1 MRFAMIFEGI
11 DRATKV
17 MNKIMAAEKK
27 TAAAVKAGSKATQS
41 AADNATKATQKQTS
55 ALGKLG
61 SVARGAYNGVV
72 AGARAAGRATVALHK
87 QTVALGKSGFK
98 QIESGARKTFRG
110 MAVAAGLAATAVGG
124 SALAAGQLL
133 DTAKQFES
141 YRIQLET
148 LEGSSEKGKK
158 ALDWITEFAVK
169 TPLELDQV
177 VEAYRNLKTFGLD
190 PTDGT
195 LMSLVDTMAATGKG
209 SEQLEGLTLAVGQ
222 AWTKQKLQGEEALQ
236 LLERGVPV
244 WDILSKKYKKNAA
257 ELQEMASK
265 GELGRDAIRYL
276 VEEMGRRSAGA
287 SDKMSKTWEGM
298 TSNLSDIWLQ
308 FKLAVMDA
316 GLFEWMK
323 SKLQLVL
330 DTVNSMADDGTL
342 QQWAEYISTRL
353 TQILNAAWQ
362 FAVRVY
368 GVLQQLGTYLVAAKD
383 YVGSWER
390 LAAILGALAF
400 APVLISTAAGIVQ
413 IAMGITMLSA
423 ALMANPIVLL
433 IMAIVAAA
441 AAIYIYWGPIKEF
454 FIGLWNSIAAGAS
467 ALWEKLK
474 SLLGFDPLSVLKT
487 AFSWSPI
494 GLVIQNWGSIQSTI
508 QGFIGTIPGIVTGAW
523 DLVKTAFSWTPA
535 GMIIQNWGSIQ
546 STIQGFISAIPG
558 IVTGAWDLVK
568 TAFSWTPTGLIIQN
582 WDGISGAVSAA
593 VQNAFQ
599 AVDGVWTSIKSIFDW
614 VPTETITTAWAGI
627 SDTIGGLIDGATAR
641 VASAWNKVKSVFT
654 FSGGDTEA
662 NISVT
667 DPATIQ
673 AAQMATAAL
682 KTDMQ
687 AVAAID
693 TATAMGKLAAL
704 ETSAQQVSAS
714 VTSSI
719 RQAEAFLNNVSFY
732 NQGVALMDTMAA
744 GIRARAAVVTAEIQ
758 KMAQAVRDHL
768 PSSPAK
774 VGPLSDIHKLKFAET
789 IASSIRPAPMVRAM
803 RGAAAATLA
812 AASISGATVP
822 VSAQPVA
829 GAAVRSEVAA
839 RSQSASIAQSQSGGG
854 VHIEYK
860 PTLSLSGDAQTAKAD
875 LKKELSSHA
884 RHIAKLV
891 DEERRKSN
899 RRKP

>member
-17 MNKIMAAEKK
+17 MNKVMAAEKK

-41 AADNATKATQKQTS
+41 AADKATKATQKQTS

-61 SVARGAYNGVV
+61 SVARGVYNGV
-72 AGARAAGRATVALHK
+72 ASGARRAYTAVVVGVRAAGRATVALHK
-87 QTVALGKSGFK
+87 QTVALGKSGFR
-98 QIESGARKTFRG
+98 QIRDGAAKTFRG
-110 MAVAAGLAATAVGG
+110 LALAAGVATAAFGV
-124 SALAAGQLL
+124 SALAANQLV
-133 DTAKQFES
+133 DTAAQFEKFQT
-141 YRIQLET
+141 ILET
-148 LEGSSEKGKK
+148 TEGSSAK
-158 ALDWITEFAVK
+158 AKAAMAWVTDFAAK
-169 TPLELDQV
+169 TPYELDQV
-177 VEAYRNLKTFGLD
+177 MQSFVALRSMGLD
-190 PTDGT
+190 PTKG
-195 LMSLVDTMAATGKG
+195 LMRDLGDASAAM
-209 SEQLEGLTLAVGQ
+209 
-222 AWTKQKLQGEEALQ
+222 
-236 LLERGVPV
+236 GVPM
-244 WDILSKKYKKNAA
+244 
-257 ELQEMASK
+257 LQAVEAMKDAVTGENERLK
-265 GELGRDAIRYL
+265 ELGIISSKSGDVIEYSYVTLDGQSKTVKAMKGDA
-276 VEEMGRRSAGA
+276 AGIQKA
-287 SDKMSKTWEGM
+287 ISGIFSEKYGGAMDKLSRTWEGM
-298 TSNLSDIWLQ
+298 ISNIGDIWLQ
-308 FKLAVMDA
+308 FKLAIMNA
-316 GLFEWMK
+316 GLFDWMK
-323 SKLQLVL
+323 SKLQLIL
-330 DTVNSMADDGTL
+330 DTINQL
-342 QQWAEYISTRL
+342 QDSGELDKWAAYIGQNIRFVL
-353 TQILNAAWQ
+353 EIAWN
-362 FAVRVY
+362 FAVKVY
-368 GVLQQLGTYLVAAKD
+368 GILQQLGTYLVAAKD

-390 LAAILGALAF
+390 FAAILGALAF

-433 IMAIVAAA
+433 VMAIVAAA

-487 AFSWSPI
+487 AFSWSP
-494 GLVIQNWGSIQSTI
+494 V
-508 QGFIGTIPGIVTGAW
+508 
-523 DLVKTAFSWTPA
+523 
-535 GMIIQNWGSIQ
+535 
-546 STIQGFISAIPG
+546 
-558 IVTGAWDLVK
+558 
-568 TAFSWTPTGLIIQN
+568 GLIVQN
-582 WDGISGAVSAA
+582 WDGISSAVSAV

-599 AVDGVWTSIKSIFDW
+599 AVDGVWASIKSVFDW
-614 VPTETITTAWAGI
+614 VPTETITAAWAGI

-641 VASAWNKVKSVFT
+641 VANAWNKVKSVFT

-673 AAQMATAAL
+673 AAQRATAAL

-693 TATAMGKLAAL
+693 TAPAMGKLAAL

-789 IASSIRPAPMVRAM
+789 IASSIRPAPMVKAM

-812 AASISGATVP
+812 AASITGVTVP

-854 VHIEYK
+854 LHIEYK
-860 PTLSLSGDAQTAKAD
+860 PTLSLSGDAQSAKAD
-875 LKKELSSHA
+875 LKKELSAHA
-884 RHIAKLV
+884 RHIANLV
-891 DEERRKSN
+891 DEEQRKRS

>member
-27 TAAAVKAGSKATQS
+27 TAAAVKAGSKATQT
-41 AADNATKATQKQTS
+41 AANNATKATQKQTS

-87 QTVALGKSGFK
+87 QTVALGKSGFG
-98 QIESGARKTFRG
+98 QIRDGGGKTFRG
-110 MAVAAGLAATAVGG
+110 LALAAGVATAAFGV
-124 SALAAGQLL
+124 SALAANQLV
-133 DTAKQFES
+133 DTAAQFEKFQT
-141 YRIQLET
+141 ILET
-148 LEGSSEKGKK
+148 TEGSSAK
-158 ALDWITEFAVK
+158 AKAAMAWVTEFAAK
-169 TPLELDQV
+169 TPYELDQV
-177 VEAYRNLKTFGLD
+177 MQSFVALRSMGLD
-190 PTDGT
+190 PTKG
-195 LMSLVDTMAATGKG
+195 LMRDLGDASAAM
-209 SEQLEGLTLAVGQ
+209 
-222 AWTKQKLQGEEALQ
+222 
-236 LLERGVPV
+236 GVPM
-244 WDILSKKYKKNAA
+244 
-257 ELQEMASK
+257 LQAVEAMKDAVTGENERLK
-265 GELGRDAIRYL
+265 ELGIISSKSGDVIEYSYVTLDGQSKTVKAMKGDA
-276 VEEMGRRSAGA
+276 AGIQKA
-287 SDKMSKTWEGM
+287 ISGIFSEKYGGAMDKLSRTWEGM
-298 TSNLSDIWLQ
+298 ISNIGDIWLQ
-308 FKLAVMDA
+308 FQLAIMNA
-316 GLFEWMK
+316 GLFDWMK
-323 SKLQLVL
+323 SKLQLIL
-330 DTVNSMADDGTL
+330 DTINQL
-342 QQWAEYISTRL
+342 QDSGELDKWAAYIGQNIQFVLET
-353 TQILNAAWQ
+353 AWN

-368 GVLQQLGTYLVAAKD
+368 GVLQKVGTYLVAAKD

-413 IAMGITMLSA
+413 IAKGITMLSA

-508 QGFIGTIPGIVTGAW
+508 QGFIGAIPGIVTGAW

-535 GMIIQNWGSIQ
+535 
-546 STIQGFISAIPG
+546 
-558 IVTGAWDLVK
+558 
-568 TAFSWTPTGLIIQN
+568 GLIIQN

-654 FSGGDTEA
+654 FSGGDTGA

-693 TATAMGKLAAL
+693 TAPAMGKLAAM

-789 IASSIRPAPMVRAM
+789 IASSIRPAPMVKAM
-803 RGAAAATLA
+803 RGAAAATMA
-812 AASISGATVP
+812 AASITGATVP

-829 GAAVRSEVAA
+829 NAAVRSEVAA

-854 VHIEYK
+854 LHIEYK
-860 PTLSLSGDAQTAKAD
+860 PTLSLSGDAQSAKAD
-875 LKKELSSHA
+875 LKNELSAHA
-884 RHIAKLV
+884 RHIAQLV
-891 DEERRKSN
+891 DEEQRKRS

>member
-17 MNKIMAAEKK
+17 MNKVMAAEKK

-55 ALGKLG
+55 ALGKLA

-87 QTVALGKSGFK
+87 QTVALAKSGFG
-98 QIESGARKTFRG
+98 QIKNGAGKTFRG
-110 MAVAAGLAATAVGG
+110 LALAAGVATAAFGA
-124 SALAAGQLL
+124 SALAANQLV
-133 DTAKQFES
+133 DTAAQFEKFQT
-141 YRIQLET
+141 ILET
-148 LEGSSEKGKK
+148 TEGSSAK
-158 ALDWITEFAVK
+158 AKAAMAWVTDFAAK
-169 TPLELDQV
+169 TPYELDQV
-177 VEAYRNLKTFGLD
+177 MQSFVALRSMGLD
-190 PTDGT
+190 PTKG
-195 LMSLVDTMAATGKG
+195 LMRDLGDASAAM
-209 SEQLEGLTLAVGQ
+209 
-222 AWTKQKLQGEEALQ
+222 
-236 LLERGVPV
+236 GVPM
-244 WDILSKKYKKNAA
+244 
-257 ELQEMASK
+257 LQAVEAMKDAVTGENERLK
-265 GELGRDAIRYL
+265 ELGIISSKSGDVIEYSYVTLDGQSKTVKAMKGDA
-276 VEEMGRRSAGA
+276 AGIQKA
-287 SDKMSKTWEGM
+287 ISGIFSEKYGGAMDKLSRTWEGM
-298 TSNLSDIWLQ
+298 ISNIGDIWLQ
-308 FKLAVMDA
+308 FQLAIMNA
-316 GLFEWMK
+316 GLFDWMK
-323 SKLQLVL
+323 SKLQLIL
-330 DTVNSMADDGTL
+330 DTINQL
-342 QQWAEYISTRL
+342 QDSGELDKWAAYIGQNIQFVLET
-353 TQILNAAWQ
+353 AWN
-362 FAVRVY
+362 FAVKVY
-368 GVLQQLGTYLVAAKD
+368 SVLQKLGTYLVVAKD

-433 IMAIVAAA
+433 VMAIVAAA

-508 QGFIGTIPGIVTGAW
+508 QGFIG
-523 DLVKTAFSWTPA
+523 
-535 GMIIQNWGSIQ
+535 
-546 STIQGFISAIPG
+546 AIPG
-558 IVTGAWDLVK
+558 IVTGAWDMVK
-568 TAFSWTPTGLIIQN
+568 TAFSWTPGGMIVQN
-582 WDGISGAVSAA
+582 WDGIASAVSAA

-599 AVDGVWTSIKSIFDW
+599 AVDGVWTSIKSVFDW

-687 AVAAID
+687 TVAAID
-693 TATAMGKLAAL
+693 TAPAMGKLAAL
-704 ETSAQQVSAS
+704 ETSAQQVGAS

-789 IASSIRPAPMVRAM
+789 IAQSIRPAPMVKAM

-812 AASISGATVP
+812 AASITGATVP

-854 VHIEYK
+854 IHIEYK
-860 PTLSLSGDAQTAKAD
+860 PTIPLSGDAQAAKAD
-875 LKKELSSHA
+875 IKKELSAHA
-884 RHIAKLV
+884 RHIAQLV
-891 DEERRKSN
+891 DEEQRKRS

>member
-1 MRFAMIFEGI
+1 M
-11 DRATKV
+11 
-17 MNKIMAAEKK
+17 
-27 TAAAVKAGSKATQS
+27 
-41 AADNATKATQKQTS
+41 
-55 ALGKLG
+55 
-61 SVARGAYNGVV
+61 
-72 AGARAAGRATVALHK
+72 
-87 QTVALGKSGFK
+87 
-98 QIESGARKTFRG
+98 
-110 MAVAAGLAATAVGG
+110 
-124 SALAAGQLL
+124 
-133 DTAKQFES
+133 
-141 YRIQLET
+141 
-148 LEGSSEKGKK
+148 EGSSEKGKK

-330 DTVNSMADDGTL
+330 NTVNSMADDGTL

-433 IMAIVAAA
+433 VMAIVAAA

-508 QGFIGTIPGIVTGAW
+508 QGFI
-523 DLVKTAFSWTPA
+523 
-535 GMIIQNWGSIQ
+535 
-546 STIQGFISAIPG
+546 SAIPG

-568 TAFSWTPTGLIIQN
+568 TAFSWTPAGLIIQN

-599 AVDGVWTSIKSIFDW
+599 AVDGVWTSIKSVFDW

-641 VASAWNKVKSVFT
+641 VANAWNKVKSVFT

-693 TATAMGKLAAL
+693 TAPAMGKLAAL
-704 ETSAQQVSAS
+704 EASAKQVGAS

-789 IASSIRPAPMVRAM
+789 IASSIRPAPMVKAM
-803 RGAAAATLA
+803 RGAAAATMA
-812 AASISGATVP
+812 AASITGATVP

-854 VHIEYK
+854 LHIEYK
-860 PTLSLSGDAQTAKAD
+860 PTLSLSGDAQSAKAD
-875 LKKELSSHA
+875 LKKELSAHA
-884 RHIAKLV
+884 RHIAQLV
-891 DEERRKSN
+891 DEEQRKRS

>member
-27 TAAAVKAGSKATQS
+27 TAAAVKAGSKATQT
-41 AADNATKATQKQTS
+41 AANNATKATQKQTS

-72 AGARAAGRATVALHK
+72 AGARAATRATVALHK
-87 QTVALGKSGFK
+87 QTVALGKSGFG
-98 QIESGARKTFRG
+98 QIRDGAGKTFRG
-110 MAVAAGLAATAVGG
+110 LALAAGVATAAFGV
-124 SALAAGQLL
+124 SALAANQLV
-133 DTAKQFES
+133 DTAAQFEKFQT
-141 YRIQLET
+141 ILET
-148 LEGSSEKGKK
+148 TEGSSAK
-158 ALDWITEFAVK
+158 AKAAMAWVTEFAAK
-169 TPLELDQV
+169 TPYELDQV
-177 VEAYRNLKTFGLD
+177 MQSFVALRSMGLD
-190 PTDGT
+190 PTKG
-195 LMSLVDTMAATGKG
+195 LMRDLGDASAAM
-209 SEQLEGLTLAVGQ
+209 
-222 AWTKQKLQGEEALQ
+222 
-236 LLERGVPV
+236 GVPM
-244 WDILSKKYKKNAA
+244 
-257 ELQEMASK
+257 LQAVEAMKDAVTGENERLK
-265 GELGRDAIRYL
+265 ELGIISSKSGDVIEYSYVTLDGQSKTVKAMKGDA
-276 VEEMGRRSAGA
+276 AGIQKA
-287 SDKMSKTWEGM
+287 ISGIFSEKYGGAMDKLSRTWEGM
-298 TSNLSDIWLQ
+298 ISNIGDIWLQ
-308 FKLAVMDA
+308 FQLAIMNA
-316 GLFEWMK
+316 GLFDWMK
-323 SKLQLVL
+323 SKLQLIL
-330 DTVNSMADDGTL
+330 DTINQL
-342 QQWAEYISTRL
+342 QDSGELDKWAAYIGQNIQFVLET
-353 TQILNAAWQ
+353 AWN

-368 GVLQQLGTYLVAAKD
+368 GVLQKLGTYLVAAKD

-433 IMAIVAAA
+433 VMAIVAAA
-441 AAIYIYWGPIKEF
+441 AAIYVYWGPIKEF
-454 FIGLWNSIAAGAS
+454 FIGLWNSIAAGAT

-487 AFSWSPI
+487 AFSWSPL

-508 QGFIGTIPGIVTGAW
+508 QGFIGAIPGIVTGAW

-535 GMIIQNWGSIQ
+535 
-546 STIQGFISAIPG
+546 
-558 IVTGAWDLVK
+558 
-568 TAFSWTPTGLIIQN
+568 GLIIQN

-614 VPTETITTAWAGI
+614 VPTETISTAWAGI

-654 FSGGDTEA
+654 FSGGDTQA

-693 TATAMGKLAAL
+693 TAPAMGKLAAL

-789 IASSIRPAPMVRAM
+789 IASSIRPAPMVKAM
-803 RGAAAATLA
+803 RGAAAATMA
-812 AASISGATVP
+812 AASITGATVP

-854 VHIEYK
+854 IHIEYK
-860 PTLSLSGDAQTAKAD
+860 PTIPLSGDAQGAKAD
-875 LKKELSSHA
+875 IKKELSAHA
-884 RHIAKLV
+884 RHIAQLV
-891 DEERRKSN
+891 DEEQRKRS

>member
-27 TAAAVKAGSKATQS
+27 TAAVVKAGSKATQS

-61 SVARGAYNGVV
+61 SVARGAYNGIV

-87 QTVALGKSGFK
+87 QTVALGKSGFG
-98 QIESGARKTFRG
+98 QIRDGAGKTFRG
-110 MAVAAGLAATAVGG
+110 LALAAGVATAAFGV
-124 SALAAGQLL
+124 SALAANQLV
-133 DTAKQFES
+133 DTAAQFEKFQT
-141 YRIQLET
+141 ILET
-148 LEGSSEKGKK
+148 TEGSSAK
-158 ALDWITEFAVK
+158 AKAAMAWVTEFAAK
-169 TPLELDQV
+169 TPYELDQV
-177 VEAYRNLKTFGLD
+177 MQSFVALRSMGLD
-190 PTDGT
+190 PTKG
-195 LMSLVDTMAATGKG
+195 LMRDLGDASAAM
-209 SEQLEGLTLAVGQ
+209 
-222 AWTKQKLQGEEALQ
+222 
-236 LLERGVPV
+236 GVPM
-244 WDILSKKYKKNAA
+244 
-257 ELQEMASK
+257 LQAVEAMKDAVTGENERLK
-265 GELGRDAIRYL
+265 ELGIISSKSGDVIEYSYVTLDGESKTVKAMKGDA
-276 VEEMGRRSAGA
+276 AGIQKA
-287 SDKMSKTWEGM
+287 ISGIFSEKYGGAMDKLSRTWEGM
-298 TSNLSDIWLQ
+298 ISNIGDIWLQ
-308 FKLAVMDA
+308 FQLAIMNA
-316 GLFEWMK
+316 GLFDWMK
-323 SKLQLVL
+323 SKLQLIL
-330 DTVNSMADDGTL
+330 DTINQL
-342 QQWAEYISTRL
+342 QDSGELDKWAAYIGQNIQFVLET
-353 TQILNAAWQ
+353 AWN
-362 FAVRVY
+362 FAVKVY
-368 GVLQQLGTYLVAAKD
+368 GVLQKLGTYLVAAKD

-413 IAMGITMLSA
+413 IAMGITMLST

-433 IMAIVAAA
+433 VMAIVAAA

-508 QGFIGTIPGIVTGAW
+508 QGFIGAIPGIVTGAW
-523 DLVKTAFSWTPA
+523 DMVKTAFSWTPA
-535 GMIIQNWGSIQ
+535 GMI
-546 STIQGFISAIPG
+546 
-558 IVTGAWDLVK
+558 V
-568 TAFSWTPTGLIIQN
+568 QN
-582 WDGISGAVSAA
+582 WDGISSAVSAA

-599 AVDGVWTSIKSIFDW
+599 AIDGVWTSIKSVFDW
-614 VPTETITTAWAGI
+614 VPTETITAAWAGI

-654 FSGGDTEA
+654 FSGGDAEA

-693 TATAMGKLAAL
+693 TAPAMGKLAAL
-704 ETSAQQVSAS
+704 EASAKQVGAS

-789 IASSIRPAPMVRAM
+789 IAQSIRPAPMVKAM

-812 AASISGATVP
+812 AASITGATVP

-829 GAAVRSEVAA
+829 GAAVRSDVAA
-839 RSQSASIAQSQSGGG
+839 RSQSASIAQSQTGGG
-854 VHIEYK
+854 LHIEYK
-860 PTLSLSGDAQTAKAD
+860 PTLSLSGDAQSAKAD
-875 LKKELSSHA
+875 LKKELSAHA
-884 RHIAKLV
+884 RHIAQLV
-891 DEERRKSN
+891 DEEQRKRS

>member
-27 TAAAVKAGSKATQS
+27 TAASVKAGSKATQT
-41 AADNATKATQKQTS
+41 AADNATKATSKQTS
-55 ALGKLG
+55 ALSKLA
-61 SVARGAYNGVV
+61 SIARGAYNGVV

-87 QTVALGKSGFK
+87 QTVALAKSGFG
-98 QIESGARKTFRG
+98 QIKAGAGKTFRG
-110 MAVAAGLAATAVGG
+110 LALAAGIATAAFGA
-124 SALAAGQLL
+124 SALAAHQLI
-133 DTAKQFES
+133 DTASQFEKFQT
-141 YRIQLET
+141 ILET
-148 LEGSSEKGKK
+148 TEGSSAKAKK
-158 ALDWITEFAVK
+158 AMAWVTDFAAK
-169 TPLELDQV
+169 TPYELDQV
-177 VEAYRNLKTFGLD
+177 MQSFVALRSMGLD
-190 PTDGT
+190 PTQG
-195 LMSLVDTMAATGKG
+195 LMRDLGDASAAM
-209 SEQLEGLTLAVGQ
+209 
-222 AWTKQKLQGEEALQ
+222 
-236 LLERGVPV
+236 GVPM
-244 WDILSKKYKKNAA
+244 
-257 ELQEMASK
+257 LQAVEAMKDAVTGENERLK
-265 GELGRDAIRYL
+265 ELGIISSKSGDVIEYSYVTLDGKSKTVKAMKGDA
-276 VEEMGRRSAGA
+276 AGIQKA
-287 SDKMSKTWEGM
+287 ISGIFSEKYGGAMDKLSRTWEGM
-298 TSNLSDIWLQ
+298 ISNIGDIWLQ
-308 FKLAVMDA
+308 FQLAIMNA
-316 GLFEWMK
+316 GLFDWMK
-323 SKLQLVL
+323 SKLQLIL
-330 DTVNSMADDGTL
+330 DTINQL
-342 QQWAEYISTRL
+342 QDSGELDKWAAYIGENIQFVLET
-353 TQILNAAWQ
+353 AWN
-362 FAVRVY
+362 FAVGVY
-368 GVLQQLGTYLVAAKD
+368 NVLQKLGSYLVAAKD

-390 LAAILGALAF
+390 LAAILGASAF

-433 IMAIVAAA
+433 VMAIVAAA
-441 AAIYIYWGPIKEF
+441 AAIYIYWGPIKGF

-487 AFSWSPI
+487 AFSWSPV

-508 QGFIGTIPGIVTGAW
+508 QRFIG
-523 DLVKTAFSWTPA
+523 
-535 GMIIQNWGSIQ
+535 
-546 STIQGFISAIPG
+546 AIPG
-558 IVTGAWDLVK
+558 IVTGAWDLLK
-568 TAFSWTPTGLIIQN
+568 TAFSWTPVGLVIQH
-582 WDGISGAVSAA
+582 WEGISGAASAA

-599 AVDGVWTSIKSIFDW
+599 AVDGVWSSIKSVFDW
-614 VPTETITTAWAGI
+614 VPTEAISAAWAGI

-641 VASAWNKVKSVFT
+641 VANAWNKVKSVFT
-654 FSGGDTEA
+654 FGGGDTEA

-693 TATAMGKLAAL
+693 TSSAMGKLAAL
-704 ETSAQQVSAS
+704 ETSAQQVGAS

-719 RQAEAFLNNVSFY
+719 RQAQAFLNNVSFY

-789 IASSIRPAPMVRAM
+789 IAQSIRPAPMVKAM

-812 AASISGATVP
+812 AASITGATVP

-839 RSQSASIAQSQSGGG
+839 RSQSASIAQSQSSGGI
-854 VHIEYK
+854 HIEYK
-860 PTLSLSGDAQTAKAD
+860 PTIPLSGDAQSAKAD
-875 LKKELSSHA
+875 IKKELSTHA
-884 RHIAKLV
+884 RHIANLV
-891 DEERRKSN
+891 DEEQRKRK

>member
-27 TAAAVKAGSKATQS
+27 TAASVKAGSKATQT

-55 ALGKLG
+55 ALSKLA

-87 QTVALGKSGFK
+87 QTVALAKSGFG
-98 QIESGARKTFRG
+98 QIRDGAGKTFRG
-110 MAVAAGLAATAVGG
+110 LALAAGIATAAFGA
-124 SALAAGQLL
+124 SALAAHQLI
-133 DTAKQFES
+133 DTASQFEKFQT
-141 YRIQLET
+141 ILET
-148 LEGSSEKGKK
+148 TEGSSAKAKK
-158 ALDWITEFAVK
+158 AMAWVTDFAAK
-169 TPLELDQV
+169 TPYELDQV
-177 VEAYRNLKTFGLD
+177 MQSFVALRSMGLD
-190 PTDGT
+190 PTQG
-195 LMSLVDTMAATGKG
+195 LMRDLGDASAAM
-209 SEQLEGLTLAVGQ
+209 
-222 AWTKQKLQGEEALQ
+222 
-236 LLERGVPV
+236 GVPM
-244 WDILSKKYKKNAA
+244 
-257 ELQEMASK
+257 LQAVEAMKDAVTGENERLK
-265 GELGRDAIRYL
+265 ELGIISSKSGDVIEYSYVTLDGQSKTVKAMKGDA
-276 VEEMGRRSAGA
+276 AGIQKA
-287 SDKMSKTWEGM
+287 ISGIFSEKYGGAMDKLSRTWEGM
-298 TSNLSDIWLQ
+298 ISNIGDIWLQ
-308 FKLAVMDA
+308 FQLAIMNA
-316 GLFEWMK
+316 GLFDWMK
-323 SKLQLVL
+323 SKLQLIL
-330 DTVNSMADDGTL
+330 DTINQL
-342 QQWAEYISTRL
+342 QDSGELDKWAAYIGQNIQFVLET
-353 TQILNAAWQ
+353 AWN
-362 FAVRVY
+362 FAVGVY
-368 GVLQQLGTYLVAAKD
+368 NVLQKLGAYLVAAKN

-390 LAAILGALAF
+390 LATILGALAF

-413 IAMGITMLSA
+413 IALGITMLSA
-423 ALMANPIVLL
+423 ALLANPIVLL
-433 IMAIVAAA
+433 VMAIVAAA

-487 AFSWSPI
+487 AFSWSPL

-508 QGFIGTIPGIVTGAW
+508 QGFIGAIPGIVSGAW
-523 DLVKTAFSWTPA
+523 DLLKTAFSWTPV
-535 GMIIQNWGSIQ
+535 G
-546 STIQGFISAIPG
+546 
-558 IVTGAWDLVK
+558 LVV
-568 TAFSWTPTGLIIQN
+568 QH
-582 WDGISGAVSAA
+582 WDGISGAASAA
-593 VQNAFQ
+593 VQNVFQ
-599 AVDGVWTSIKSIFDW
+599 AVDGVWTSIRSVFDW
-614 VPTETITTAWAGI
+614 VPTESIRAAWAGI

-641 VASAWNKVKSVFT
+641 VANAWNKVKSVFT

-693 TATAMGKLAAL
+693 TSPAMGKLAAL
-704 ETSAQQVSAS
+704 ETSAQQVGAS
-714 VTSSI
+714 VMSSI
-719 RQAEAFLNNVSFY
+719 RQAQAFLNNVSFY
-732 NQGVALMDTMAA
+732 NQGVGLMDTMAA

-789 IASSIRPAPMVRAM
+789 IAQSIRPAPMVKAM

-812 AASISGATVP
+812 AASITGASVP

-839 RSQSASIAQSQSGGG
+839 RSQSASIAQSQSSGGI
-854 VHIEYK
+854 HIEYK
-860 PTLSLSGDAQTAKAD
+860 PTIPLSGDAQSAKAD
-875 LKKELSSHA
+875 IKKELSTHA
-884 RHIAKLV
+884 RHIANLV
-891 DEERRKSN
+891 DEEQRKRKRRQ
-899 RRKP
+899 P

>member
-41 AADNATKATQKQTS
+41 AADKATKATQKQTS
-55 ALGKLG
+55 ALNKLA

-87 QTVALGKSGFK
+87 QTVALGKSGFR
-98 QIESGARKTFRG
+98 QIETGARKTFRG

-413 IAMGITMLSA
+413 IATGITMLSA

-508 QGFIGTIPGIVTGAW
+508 QGFI
-523 DLVKTAFSWTPA
+523 
-535 GMIIQNWGSIQ
+535 
-546 STIQGFISAIPG
+546 SAIPG
-558 IVTGAWDLVK
+558 IVTGAWDLLK
-568 TAFSWTPTGLIIQN
+568 TAFSWTPAGTIIQN
-582 WDGISGAVSAA
+582 WSGISAAVSTA

-599 AVDGVWTSIKSIFDW
+599 AVDGVWTSIKSVFDW
-614 VPTETITTAWAGI
+614 VPTETITNAWAGI

-641 VASAWNKVKSVFT
+641 VTSAWNKVKSVFT
-654 FSGGDTEA
+654 FSGGDAEA
-662 NISVT
+662 NIRVT

-693 TATAMGKLAAL
+693 TAPAMGKLAAL

-719 RQAEAFLNNVSFY
+719 RQAEVFLNNVSFY

-789 IASSIRPAPMVRAM
+789 IASSIRPAPMVKAM
-803 RGAAAATLA
+803 RGAAAATMA
-812 AASISGATVP
+812 AASMTGATVP

-854 VHIEYK
+854 IHIEYK
-860 PTLSLSGDAQTAKAD
+860 PTIPLSGDAQGAKAD

-884 RHIAKLV
+884 SHIAKLV
-891 DEERRKSN
+891 DEELRKRN

>member
-1 MRFAMIFEGI
+1 MRFAMIFEGV

-17 MNKIMAAEKK
+17 MNKVMAAEKK

-55 ALGKLG
+55 ALGKLA

-87 QTVALGKSGFK
+87 QTVALGKSGFR
-98 QIESGARKTFRG
+98 QIKSGAGKTFRG
-110 MAVAAGLAATAVGG
+110 IALAAGVAAASFGA
-124 SALAAGQLL
+124 SALAATQLVS
-133 DTAKQFES
+133 TASQFEKF
-141 YRIQLET
+141 QTMLET
-148 LEGSSEKGKK
+148 TEGSSEKAK
-158 ALDWITEFAVK
+158 AAMAWVTDFAAT
-169 TPLELDQV
+169 TPYELDETMNAFV
-177 VEAYRNLKTFGLD
+177 RLRAYGLD
-190 PTDGT
+190 PTNGLLKSLGNAAASMNKPIMDAVEM
-195 LMSLVDTMAATGKG
+195 MSDAATAQNERLREFGIIG
-209 SEQLEGLTLAVGQ
+209 STDNKTGEITYTYTLNGEKK
-222 AWTKQKLQGEEALQ
+222 TKTAMKDDPIGIQNVIQSIFDERFPGAMDKLS
-236 LLERGVPV
+236 RT
-244 WDILSKKYKKNAA
+244 WD
-257 ELQEMASK
+257 
-265 GELGRDAIRYL
+265 
-276 VEEMGRRSAGA
+276 
-287 SDKMSKTWEGM
+287 GM
-298 TSNLSDIWLQ
+298 VANLSDLWKQ
-308 FKLAVMDA
+308 FELAIMSA
-316 GLFEWMK
+316 GLFDWMK
-323 SKLQLVL
+323 GKLKLLL
-330 DTVNSMADDGTL
+330 DTINGLKESGQLD
-342 QQWAEYISTRL
+342 QWAASIGQKIQYVLET
-353 TQILNAAWQ
+353 AWN
-362 FAVRVY
+362 FAVKVY

-494 GLVIQNWGSIQSTI
+494 GLVIQNWS
-508 QGFIGTIPGIVTGAW
+508 
-523 DLVKTAFSWTPA
+523 
-535 GMIIQNWGSIQ
+535 SIQ

-558 IVTGAWDLVK
+558 IVTGAWDLIK
-568 TAFSWTPTGLIIQN
+568 TVFSWTPAGMIIQN

-599 AVDGVWTSIKSIFDW
+599 AVDGVWTSIKSVFDW

-641 VASAWNKVKSVFT
+641 VANAWNKVKSVFT
-654 FSGGDTEA
+654 FSGSDTKA

-693 TATAMGKLAAL
+693 TAPAMGKLAAL

-719 RQAEAFLNNVSFY
+719 RQTEAFLNNVSFY

-789 IASSIRPAPMVRAM
+789 IASSIRPAPMVKAM

-812 AASISGATVP
+812 AASITGATVP

-854 VHIEYK
+854 LHIEYK
-860 PTLSLSGDAQTAKAD
+860 PTLSLSGDAQSAKAD
-875 LKKELSSHA
+875 LKKELFAHA
-884 RHIAKLV
+884 RHIANLV
-891 DEERRKSN
+891 DEEQRKRS

>member
-17 MNKIMAAEKK
+17 MNKVMAAEKK

-41 AADNATKATQKQTS
+41 AADNTTKATQKQTS
-55 ALGKLG
+55 ALGKLA
-61 SVARGAYNGVV
+61 SVAHGAYNGIV

-87 QTVALGKSGFK
+87 QTVALGKAGFE
-98 QIESGARKTFRG
+98 QIKTGAGKAFRG
-110 MAVAAGLAATAVGG
+110 VVVAAGLAAAAVGA
-124 SALAAGQLL
+124 SSLAASQLIGV
-133 DTAKQFES
+133 ASQFEKFQT
-141 YRIQLET
+141 ILET
-148 LEGSSEKGKK
+148 TEGSSEK
-158 ALDWITEFAVK
+158 ARSAMEWVTDFAVK
-169 TPLELDQV
+169 TPYELDEV
-177 VEAYRNLKTFGLD
+177 MESFVKLRAYGLD
-190 PTDGT
+190 PTNGLLT
-195 LMSLVDTMAATGKG
+195 SLGDTSAAMGKPVMQAVEAIADAVTG
-209 SEQLEGLTLAVGQ
+209 EN
-222 AWTKQKLQGEEALQ
+222 
-236 LLERGVPV
+236 ERLKEFG
-244 WDILSKKYKKNAA
+244 IRASKAGDEITYEYTNAA
-257 ELQEMASK
+257 GKMA
-265 GELGRDAIRYL
+265 RATVD
-276 VEEMGRRSAGA
+276 A
-287 SDKMSKTWEGM
+287 SDRLAIQAKLMEIFNEKYGGAMDKLSRTWEGM
-298 TSNLSDIWLQ
+298 TSNLADLWLKFQ
-308 FKLAVMDA
+308 LSIMKA
-316 GLFEWMK
+316 GLFDWLKE
-323 SKLQLVL
+323 KLQL
-330 DTVNSMADDGTL
+330 
-342 QQWAEYISTRL
+342 
-353 TQILNAAWQ
+353 ILNTIDRLQESGDLDKWAASIGQNIQFVLESAWQ
-362 FAVRVY
+362 FAARVY

-433 IMAIVAAA
+433 VMTIVAAA

-454 FIGLWNSIAAGAS
+454 FIGLWNSIAAGAT

-508 QGFIGTIPGIVTGAW
+508 QGFISAIPGIVTGAW

-535 GMIIQNWGSIQ
+535 GM
-546 STIQGFISAIPG
+546 
-558 IVTGAWDLVK
+558 
-568 TAFSWTPTGLIIQN
+568 IIQN

-599 AVDGVWTSIKSIFDW
+599 AVDGVWTSIKSVFDW

-662 NISVT
+662 NVNVT

-693 TATAMGKLAAL
+693 TSPAMGKLAAL
-704 ETSAQQVSAS
+704 ETSAQQVGAS

-789 IASSIRPAPMVRAM
+789 IASSIRPAPMVNAM

-812 AASISGATVP
+812 AASITGATVP

-854 VHIEYK
+854 IHIEYK
-860 PTLSLSGDAQTAKAD
+860 PTIPLSGDAQAAKAD
-875 LKKELSSHA
+875 IKKELSAHA
-884 RHIAKLV
+884 RHIAQLV
-891 DEERRKSN
+891 DEEQRKRS

>member
-27 TAAAVKAGSKATQS
+27 TAAAVKAGSKATQT
-41 AADNATKATQKQTS
+41 AANNATKATQKQTS

-87 QTVALGKSGFK
+87 QTVALGKSGFG
-98 QIESGARKTFRG
+98 QIRDGAGKTFRG
-110 MAVAAGLAATAVGG
+110 LALAAGVATAAFGV
-124 SALAAGQLL
+124 SALAANQLV
-133 DTAKQFES
+133 DTAAQFEKFQT
-141 YRIQLET
+141 ILET
-148 LEGSSEKGKK
+148 TEGSSAK
-158 ALDWITEFAVK
+158 AKAAMAWVTEFAAK
-169 TPLELDQV
+169 TPYELDQV
-177 VEAYRNLKTFGLD
+177 MQSFVALRSMGLD
-190 PTDGT
+190 PTKG
-195 LMSLVDTMAATGKG
+195 LMRDLGDASAAM
-209 SEQLEGLTLAVGQ
+209 
-222 AWTKQKLQGEEALQ
+222 
-236 LLERGVPV
+236 GVPM
-244 WDILSKKYKKNAA
+244 
-257 ELQEMASK
+257 LQAVEAMKDAVTGENERLK
-265 GELGRDAIRYL
+265 ELGIISSKSGDVIEYSYVTLDGQSKTVKAMKGDA
-276 VEEMGRRSAGA
+276 AGIQKA
-287 SDKMSKTWEGM
+287 ISGIFSEKYGGAMDKLSRTWEGM
-298 TSNLSDIWLQ
+298 ISNIGDIWLQ
-308 FKLAVMDA
+308 FQLAIMNA
-316 GLFEWMK
+316 GLFDWMK
-323 SKLQLVL
+323 SKLQLIL
-330 DTVNSMADDGTL
+330 DTINQL
-342 QQWAEYISTRL
+342 QDSGELDKWAAYIGQNIQFVLET
-353 TQILNAAWQ
+353 AWN

-368 GVLQQLGTYLVAAKD
+368 GVLQKLGTYLVAAKD

-508 QGFIGTIPGIVTGAW
+508 QGFI
-523 DLVKTAFSWTPA
+523 
-535 GMIIQNWGSIQ
+535 
-546 STIQGFISAIPG
+546 SAIPG

-568 TAFSWTPTGLIIQN
+568 TAFSWTPAGLIIQN

-614 VPTETITTAWAGI
+614 VPTETISTAWAGI

-654 FSGGDTEA
+654 FSGGDTAA

-693 TATAMGKLAAL
+693 TAPAMGKLAAL

-789 IASSIRPAPMVRAM
+789 IASSIRPAPMVKAM
-803 RGAAAATLA
+803 RGAAAATMA
-812 AASISGATVP
+812 AASITGATVP

-829 GAAVRSEVAA
+829 SAAVRSEVAA

-854 VHIEYK
+854 LHIEYK
-860 PTLSLSGDAQTAKAD
+860 PTLSLSGDAQSAKAD
-875 LKKELSSHA
+875 LKKELSAHA
-884 RHIAKLV
+884 RHIAQLV
-891 DEERRKSN
+891 DEEQRKRS

>member
-27 TAAAVKAGSKATQS
+27 TAAAVKAGSKATQT
-41 AADNATKATQKQTS
+41 AANNATKATQKQTS

-87 QTVALGKSGFK
+87 QTVALGKSGFG
-98 QIESGARKTFRG
+98 QIRDGAGKTFRG
-110 MAVAAGLAATAVGG
+110 LALAAGVATAAFGV
-124 SALAAGQLL
+124 SALAANQLV
-133 DTAKQFES
+133 DTAAQFEKFQT
-141 YRIQLET
+141 ILET
-148 LEGSSEKGKK
+148 TEGSSAK
-158 ALDWITEFAVK
+158 AKAAMAWVTEFAAK
-169 TPLELDQV
+169 TPYELDQV
-177 VEAYRNLKTFGLD
+177 MQSFVALRSMGLD
-190 PTDGT
+190 PTKG
-195 LMSLVDTMAATGKG
+195 LMRDLGDASAAM
-209 SEQLEGLTLAVGQ
+209 
-222 AWTKQKLQGEEALQ
+222 
-236 LLERGVPV
+236 GVPM
-244 WDILSKKYKKNAA
+244 
-257 ELQEMASK
+257 LQAVEAMKDAVTGENERLK
-265 GELGRDAIRYL
+265 ELGIISSKSGDVIEYSYVTLDGQSKTVKAMKGDA
-276 VEEMGRRSAGA
+276 AGIQKA
-287 SDKMSKTWEGM
+287 ISGIFSEKYGGAMDKLSRTWEGM
-298 TSNLSDIWLQ
+298 ISNIGDIWLQ
-308 FKLAVMDA
+308 FQLAIMNA
-316 GLFEWMK
+316 GLFDWMK
-323 SKLQLVL
+323 SKLQLIL
-330 DTVNSMADDGTL
+330 DTINQL
-342 QQWAEYISTRL
+342 QDSGELDKWAAYIGQNIQFVLET
-353 TQILNAAWQ
+353 AWN

-368 GVLQQLGTYLVAAKD
+368 GVLQKLGTYLVAAKD

-508 QGFIGTIPGIVTGAW
+508 QGFI
-523 DLVKTAFSWTPA
+523 
-535 GMIIQNWGSIQ
+535 
-546 STIQGFISAIPG
+546 SAIPG

-568 TAFSWTPTGLIIQN
+568 TAFSWTPAGLIIQN

-614 VPTETITTAWAGI
+614 VPTETISTAWAGI

-693 TATAMGKLAAL
+693 TAPAMGKLAAL

-789 IASSIRPAPMVRAM
+789 IASSIRPAPMVKAM
-803 RGAAAATLA
+803 RGAAAATMA
-812 AASISGATVP
+812 AASITGATVP

-829 GAAVRSEVAA
+829 SAAVRSEVAA

-854 VHIEYK
+854 LHIEYK
-860 PTLSLSGDAQTAKAD
+860 PTLSLSGDAQSAKAD
-875 LKKELSSHA
+875 LKKELSAHA
-884 RHIAKLV
+884 RHIAQLV
-891 DEERRKSN
+891 DEEQRKRS